1 VFETQTEIHIDSRV
15 EGEFKK
21 EGRSKRYIK
30 VSKRGKRKGIL
41 KFWKIEEEGLKS
53 C

>member
-1 VFETQTEIHIDSRV
+1 V

-30 VSKRGKRKGIL
+30 VSKRGEEERDF
-41 KFWKIEEEGLKS
+41 KFGNREEEG
-53 C
+53 